1 MGNNKNVRDIIVTL
15 FINLLHYFQ
24 VVQTVPTEMAGLPE
38 PLVAAAIGNSHVV
51 LRMRYNLNLEACM
64 SINF

>member
-1 MGNNKNVRDIIVTL
+1 MGNSKNVSDDDVIKVTMIHY
-15 FINLLHYFQ
+15 FINMSHYFQ

-51 LRMRYNLNLEACM
+51 LRTR
-64 SINF
+64 